1 MLKLCLPIRWRL
13 HRAFT
18 LVELL
23 VVIAIIAVL
32 IALLLPAVQKVREAA
47 NRVRCLNNLKQLG
60 LACHNYH
67 DVYEAFPRGNVG
79 AWQYDHGSWMFAT
92 LPYMEQNNLYQEVI
106 ALPDS
111 STGVPYDD
119 LHWDMETAVFYG
131 KLPKKLPFTRCPSD
145 DFDVDNP
152 EFSSYIGSQGP
163 QCNDGSCNPRADPFQ
178 VNCNG
183 RVGGMQAD
191 SVSFPLVPPQY
202 PGYTSS
208 TVWGSTQV
216 IAHCRGMF
224 CRGCTAVAGS
234 NACTDTG
241 NPGAPRIRI
250 ADVLDGT
257 TNTIMIGETLVAQCE
272 YQRFG
277 NPWGW
282 AGFNTVQQGQTIQPI
297 NWPIDVNSIRPNP
310 PGWDGSCASSC
321 QGVDPT
327 HCIWNWH
334 VTWGFK
340 SNHPGGANFCFA
352 DGSVHFISQNIDMKT
367 YQYLGCRDD
376 GQVVTL
382 P

>member
-1 MLKLCLPIRWRL
+1 MHKLHFPIRWRL
-13 HRAFT
+13 HGAFT

-23 VVIAIIAVL
+23 VVIAIIGVL

-47 NRVRCLNNLKQLG
+47 NRIKCSNNLKQLG

-67 DVYEAFPRGNVG
+67 DVYEVFPRGNIG
-79 AWQYDHGSWMFAT
+79 AWQFDHGSWMFTT
-92 LPYMEQNNLYQEVI
+92 LPYMEQANLYQQVI

-119 LHWDMETAVFYG
+119 PRWHMETAVFHG
-131 KLPKKLPFTRCPSD
+131 LLPKKLPYTRCPSD
-145 DFDVDNP
+145 DYDVDNP
-152 EFSSYIGSQGP
+152 EYSSYIGSQGP

-178 VNCNG
+178 INCNG
-183 RVGGMQAD
+183 LVGGVQAD
-191 SVSFPLVPPQY
+191 SVSYPLIPPQY

-216 IAHCRGMF
+216 AAHCRGMF
-224 CRGCTAVAGS
+224 CRGCTPQSGS

-241 NPGAPRIRI
+241 NPGGPRIRI

-282 AGFNTVQQGQTIQPI
+282 AGYNTVQQGQTIQPI
-297 NWPIDVNSIRPNP
+297 NWPIDVRPNQ
-310 PGWDGSCASSC
+310 PGWNGSCASSC
-321 QGVDPT
+321 PGVDPA

-352 DGSVHFISQNIDMKT
+352 DGSVHFITETIDMKT

-376 GQVVTL
+376 GQVVIL